1 MHFAARISRYLHE
14 SERATVILPVASVNV
29 MKKIMYF
36 EFSRHFGFNEYEI
49 QIQIQNA
56 EANII
61 TDKE

>member
-1 MHFAARISRYLHE
+1 
-14 SERATVILPVASVNV
+14 

-49 QIQIQNA
+49 QIQNA

-61 TDKE
+61 TDKEWNFSEII